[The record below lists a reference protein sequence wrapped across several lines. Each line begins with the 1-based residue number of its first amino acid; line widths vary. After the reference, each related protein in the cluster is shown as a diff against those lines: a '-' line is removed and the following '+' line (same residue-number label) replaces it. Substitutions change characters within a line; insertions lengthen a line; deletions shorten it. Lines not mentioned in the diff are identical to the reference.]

1 MAKNVMKMLK
11 PSPTLGRNAFD
22 MSHRTIFSA
31 NAGELLPAFCLETVP
46 NDKITFKASDLLRA
60 APMITSP
67 FLRAKQHIDYWFVPY
82 QALWSRWNDFITSR
96 SEPNSAA
103 FADYQYLPHIAMK
116 DLLDALYNEYTVTQ
130 SFTKDVVGLD
140 ILKGQCRLLDMLG
153 YDSSS
158 LAVYAFDHTKSY
170 SSSSAPD
177 VSVNLFRLAAYNY
190 IWYKEYRQKYY
201 DDGRYA
207 LTANALN
214 VANLFNFDLLPCSSS
229 VDSDLT
235 YFSGSYSGL
244 VSAMTQM
251 RYRTWKKDLFTGLM
265 PSTQFGNVSTVSSS
279 GDLLQKTVTAAPY
292 TFIGP
297 SNNLVGSNLTWR
309 DSSNAASGNPVAA
322 YVNPSFDILSLRRSE
337 AIQKWRENA
346 LRAGNQIEDNYEA
359 HYGSKPH
366 SHMISHPTYIGS
378 FDAPLNISDVNSTA
392 QTGQSQNGALGD
404 IAGKGIS
411 TMDDKSFT
419 FQTNDFGVIIGM
431 WSLLPEAEY
440 ESTGIHRNNQLLE
453 QFDFF
458 MPEFENLGLEAVS
471 TQNWLAFN
479 QSTYP
484 TIPKIMGYAPRYYGY
499 KTEFDKVHY
508 GFWTSQPYHHWAT
521 PKSDVLGYL
530 LSNMFGSVPMPLSL
544 LYVNPT
550 MLDTV
555 FVSSAANE
563 QQFIVDLFNDVTAL
577 RSMSVSGMPGY

>member
-46 NDKITFKASDLLRA
+46 NDKITFKVSDLLRA

-103 FADYQYLPHIAMK
+103 LADFQYLPHISMK

-130 SFTKDVVGLD
+130 SFTKDLVGLD

-158 LAVYAFDHTKSY
+158 LALYAFDHSKNY
-170 SSSSAPD
+170 VSSNAPD

-207 LTANALN
+207 MSANALN
-214 VANLFNFDLLPCSSS
+214 VANLFNFDLLPCNSS
-229 VDSDLT
+229 VSSDLT

-244 VSAMTQM
+244 VSAMSQM

-265 PSTQFGNVSTVSSS
+265 PSTQFGNVSTVSSI
-279 GDLLQKTVTAAPY
+279 LPN
-292 TFIGP
+292 F
-297 SNNLVGSNLTWR
+297 NLINQGSSVGSLQLSVGP
-309 DSSNAASGNPVAA
+309 DSKVYLDNYGVSGSWSINSNPN
-322 YVNPSFDILSLRRSE
+322 FDILALRKSE
-337 AIQKWRENA
+337 AIQKWRESA

-411 TMDDKSFT
+411 SLGDKEFT
-419 FQTNDFGVIIGM
+419 FQTDDFGVIIGM

-440 ESTGIHRNNQLLE
+440 ETTGIHRNNQLLE

-479 QSTYP
+479 QTTYP
-484 TIPKIMGYAPRYYGY
+484 TIPKILGYAPRYYGY
-499 KTEFDKVHY
+499 KTEIDRVHY
-508 GFWTSQPYHHWAT
+508 GFWTSQSYHHWAT

-530 LSNMFGSVPMPLSL
+530 LSNMFQSVPMPLSL

-563 QQFIVDLFNDVTAL
+563 QQFIVDMFNDVTAI
-577 RSMSVSGMPGY
+577 RSMSVTGMPGY